1 MHGITVF
8 ASLPGNPDTPSMAVS
23 ACEKNVIPRTY
34 MDQIE
39 NGDSMPAK
47 IVDKFFQHDSI
58 RFYGDGLRAVPDQN
72 LGGFLCRFLGALT
85 RFALFLGGFGL
96 GFLLRFGHGNTLVET
111 VVAFR
116 VFLVELR
123 FHNLV
128 FLFVVQGCKFHQ
140 QLLPRFV
147 ETDVGCKAFYQEIAG
162 DEIALFV
169 GQRIDD
175 SDFLFGC
182 QIIRF
187 GESHGGEV
195 FAPQASEHDVIENVV
210 FQLGKRRR
218 GDLLVADDL
227 PDGFDG
233 FFVCEFRV
241 ADFLLLKEGDQFPG

>member
-23 ACEKNVIPRTY
+23 ACEKNVIPRTCL
-34 MDQIE
+34 DQIE

-58 RFYGDGLRAVPDQN
+58 RFYGDGPQAVPDQN

-85 RFALFLGGFGL
+85 RFALFLGGFGF
-96 GFLLRFGHGNTLVET
+96 GFLLRFGHGDTLVET
-111 VVAFR
+111 VVALR

-123 FHNLV
+123 FRNLV

-147 ETDVGCKAFYQEIAG
+147 ETDVGCKTFYQEIAG

-182 QIIRF
+182 IRNADYVIDMGPGG
-187 GESHGGEV
+187 GESGGR
-195 FAPQASEHDVIENVV
+195 VV
-210 FQLGKRRR
+210 ATGTPEEIQGNPESITGRYL
-218 GDLLVADDL
+218 
-227 PDGFDG
+227 
-233 FFVCEFRV
+233 
-241 ADFLLLKEGDQFPG
+241 